1 MLDSEFAEELRVLI
15 LDLSSKFETAHLG
28 SALSCTDL
36 LASLFNSHLENY
48 TKHDFGTSNDF
59 FILSKGHAALAL
71 YSALHLKSFLTIQ
84 ELNTFTLKGSYLEE
98 HPNTNIP
105 GVEVASG
112 SLGHGLAIGSGIALA
127 QKILETNRKV
137 FVLMSDG
144 ECNEGAVWESAIF
157 ASTNKLSN
165 LICLVDLNGWQ
176 ATGRTTETF
185 GEIKIAELFEAFR
198 WKTNTIDGHD
208 FDQIDNCIGE
218 AKKSKI
224 PTAIICKT
232 IKGKGIDFMEDDN
245 NWHYKSPNLKELR
258 QALSQVRKEI
268 K

>member
-1 MLDSEFAEELRVLI
+1 MTDSEFAEKLRLLI
-15 LDLSSKFETAHLG
+15 LDLSNKFETAHLG

-36 LASLFNSHLENY
+36 LASLFNSQLENY
-48 TKHDFGTSNDF
+48 TKQNFGNTNDF

-71 YSALHLKSFLTIQ
+71 YSALHLKDFLTLQ

-98 HPNTNIP
+98 HPNPDIP

-112 SLGHGLAIGSGIALA
+112 SLGHGLAVGSGIAMG
-127 QKILETNRKV
+127 QKILGTERKV

-144 ECNEGAVWESAIF
+144 ECNEGTVWESAMF
-157 ASTNKLSN
+157 ASANKLSN

-185 GEIKIAELFEAFR
+185 GEIEIAELFEAFR
-198 WKTNTIDGHD
+198 WKTYAIDGHN
-208 FDQIDNCIGE
+208 FELINACIGE

-232 IKGKGIDFMEDDN
+232 IKGKGVDFMEDDN
-245 NWHYKSPNLKELR
+245 NWHYKSPNVTELK
-258 QALSQVRKEI
+258 QALSQVRKDI

>member
-1 MLDSEFAEELRVLI
+1 MTDSEFAEGLRVLI
-15 LDLSSKFETAHLG
+15 LDLSNKFETAHLG

-36 LASLFNSHLENY
+36 LSSLFNSQLENY
-48 TKHDFGTSNDF
+48 TKQNFGYTNDF

-71 YSALHLKSFLTIQ
+71 YSALYLKKFLTLQ

-98 HPNTNIP
+98 HPNPNIP

-112 SLGHGLAIGSGIALA
+112 SLGHGLAVGSGIALG
-127 QKILETNRKV
+127 QKILGTDRKV

-144 ECNEGAVWESAIF
+144 ECNEGTVWESAIF
-157 ASTNKLSN
+157 ASANKLSN

-185 GEIKIAELFEAFR
+185 GEIKIAELFEAFL
-198 WKTNTIDGHD
+198 WKTYTIDGHD
-208 FDQIDNCIGE
+208 FDQINIRISD
-218 AKKSKI
+218 AKKSKV

-232 IKGKGIDFMEDDN
+232 IKGKGVDFMEDDN
-245 NWHYKSPNLKELR
+245 NWHYKSPNFTELKL
-258 QALSQVRKEI
+258 ALSQVRKNI